1 MAMMERGS
9 FVWCL
14 MAATQTWLS
23 IKLLDDVSGA
33 ITTLFGSS
41 TAALF
46 IIGLVVFKQEQRELL
61 LNPLKTVQ
69 KEVHNDQQKKQ
80 GKAVWMVVGLWF
92 VTMIT
97 GSIAL

>member
-9 FVWCL
+9 FVWFL

-33 ITTLFGSS
+33 ISTLFGSS
-41 TAALF
+41 AAALF

-61 LNPLKTVQ
+61 LNPLKSVQ
-69 KEVHNDQQKKQ
+69 KEVHDDQQKKQ
-80 GKAVWMVVGLWF
+80 GKAVWMVVGLWAL
-92 VTMIT
+92 TMIT
-97 GSIAL
+97 GSLAF